1 MARLEPCYAEH
12 RYALLCAGWLAGAGA
27 GLATGGHAV
36 THHDGRK
43 PGLTKDTV
51 ALVAGLADLAVCGL
65 SSAVGGVS
73 GLLRRADLGDLL
85 ADGQEETKARGRLFL
100 DRHAAAP
107 SAHMEVLA
115 RALSARTQAGSG
127 SE

>member
-1 MARLEPCYAEH
+1 M
-12 RYALLCAGWLAGAGA
+12 
-27 GLATGGHAV
+27 

-43 PGLTKDTV
+43 LGLTEDTV

-85 ADGQEETKARGRLFL
+85 VDGQEETKARGRLLL
-100 DRHAAAP
+100 DRHAAGAP
-107 SAHMEVLA
+107 AHLEVLA
-115 RALSARTQAGSG
+115 RTVTARTQAESG